1 MTGYG
6 AAHPYQVRM
15 RAAERART
23 VEMVIANDGTRG
35 AITRVALGEGVAEGT
50 IRRWL
55 RDDPRT
61 VYLRRRPWTAHRQS
75 KWVWREGVTPP

>member
-6 AAHPYQVRM
+6 AAHPYQVRW

-23 VEMVIANDGTRG
+23 V
-35 AITRVALGEGVAEGT
+35 ALGEGVTEGT